1 MKSRTTYHLL
11 QIQDS
16 QNAWQTL
23 WSCRTNAK

>member
-16 QNAWQTL
+16 QNAW
-23 WSCRTNAK
+23 